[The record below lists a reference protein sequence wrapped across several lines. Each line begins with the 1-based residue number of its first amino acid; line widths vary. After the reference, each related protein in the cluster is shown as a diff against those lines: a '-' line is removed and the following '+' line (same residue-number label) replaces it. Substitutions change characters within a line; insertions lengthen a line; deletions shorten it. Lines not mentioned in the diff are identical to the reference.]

1 MSEMTQKPHG
11 ASNKHLLMGNEAIA
25 QGALEAGVRVAAGY
39 PGTPSSEII
48 ETLAKKSKEHRL
60 YVEWSVNEKVAMEV
74 AAAASFANIR
84 SMCVL
89 KQPGLNVAADFL
101 LHLSGSGTRGGM
113 VIVSADDP
121 GALSSINEGETRPYA
136 KLMEV
141 PLLEPGDF
149 QEAKEMTK
157 WAFELSESIKNVVL
171 LRTVT
176 RLSHASGEI
185 ETGEIPSH
193 SEKAFFR
200 HEGFIIDPM
209 EGAVMSAPVEY
220 KHTLQQQKLAQAV
233 QAFEISPFNTY
244 SGPEAPEILIIT
256 SSICTLYCR
265 EALNLLNIENRV
277 GILKIGTTFPLPPQ
291 FMKKHLALT
300 SKILF
305 IEEVLPFLEDE
316 VKILCAE
323 MAPEIGIKTFYG
335 KRDKSIPMVGEMN
348 ADLTVKAL
356 ARIMG
361 LSYEEAPADY
371 KKKAAAFS
379 FMKTPGREPT
389 FCPGCPHRASFFA
402 IHEALMLDNRH
413 GFVCGDIGCYSMAV
427 LPCGFQTI
435 KTLHAMG
442 SGTGIASG
450 FGQLKQFGMDQ
461 PILSV
466 CGDSTFFH
474 SAMPALVNAIH
485 HRSDIVM
492 VILDNSGT
500 AMTGFQPHPGL
511 TESALGKEALQV
523 DIPAVCRAMGASV
536 TISDPFDL
544 EKTKALLLDLMEGRK
559 GVRVLILKQPCA
571 LSPEKKKVR
580 KFDMTADETLCQG
593 ESCGCGRICTRIFC
607 CPGLIWDKEAGKT
620 RINSVT
626 CTGCGVCASVCPKG
640 AIIKKEVQNPS

>member
-1 MSEMTQKPHG
+1 MSETAPTERK
-11 ASNKHLLMGNEAIA
+11 NTRKLLMGNEAIA
-25 QGALEAGVRVAAGY
+25 QGALEAGVRVATGY

-48 ETLAKKSKEHRL
+48 ETLAKKAKDHAL

-74 AAAASFANIR
+74 AAAASFANLR
-84 SMCVL
+84 SLCVL

-157 WAFELSESIKNVVL
+157 WAFELSEKIGNVVL

-176 RLSHASGEI
+176 RLSHASGDIEI
-185 ETGEIPSH
+185 GEIPSF
-193 SEKAFFR
+193 SGKAFFR
-200 HEGFIIDPM
+200 HEGFIIDPL

-220 KHTLQQQKLAQAV
+220 KHTLQQQKLSQAV
-233 QAFEISPFNTY
+233 QAFETSPFNTY
-244 SGPEAPEILIIT
+244 TGPKNPELLIIT
-256 SSICTLYCR
+256 SSICNLYSR
-265 EALNLLNIENRV
+265 EAISLLNLENRV
-277 GILKIGTTFPLPPQ
+277 GILKIGTTFPLPPL
-291 FMKKHLALT
+291 FMKKHLSLT
-300 SKILF
+300 EKILF

-316 VKILCAE
+316 VKILASE
-323 MAPEIGIKTFYG
+323 MAAEIGIKTFYG
-335 KRDKSIPMVGEMN
+335 KRNKTIPMVGEMN
-348 ADLTVKAL
+348 ADITVNAL
-356 ARIMG
+356 AKMMG
-361 LSYEEAPADY
+361 VQFEPVEEAY
-371 KKKAAAFS
+371 KKKATALA

-389 FCPGCPHRASFFA
+389 FCPGCPHRASFFS
-402 IHEALMLDNRH
+402 IHEALTLDNRH

-450 FGQLKQFGMDQ
+450 FGQLKQFGLDQ

-474 SAMPALVNAIH
+474 AAMPALVNAIH
-485 HRSDIVM
+485 HQSDIVM

-511 TESALGKEALQV
+511 RESAQGNEATPV
-523 DIPAVCRAMGASV
+523 DIPSVCRAMGATV
-536 TISDPFDL
+536 TVCDPFDL
-544 EKTKALLLDLMEGRK
+544 EKTKTILLDLMDGKK
-559 GVRVLILKQPCA
+559 GVNVLVLKQACA
-571 LSPEKKKVR
+571 LSPEKKHTHTY
-580 KFDMTADETLCQG
+580 DMTVDESLCQG

-620 RINSVT
+620 KINTVT

-640 AIIKKEVQNPS
+640 AIIRKEAKIPS